1 MNRVAIHRP
10 FCIRL
15 AILLLAAALVIPQPV
30 SAASCEGD
38 RDLIARHF
46 VETITRKAGD
56 ILKHNPKPL
65 ILLKA
70 HILAEVD
77 FDPLARFAIGRF
89 WHRATPAQRADYNAL
104 FKETV
109 SHALA
114 QQVLRFRNATLEIS
128 KRPVYGTQG
137 VLLRSRLVMPNARV
151 TQLGWRIAFKK
162 DCRPYL
168 VDIMRD
174 NISLITVKRDEFRAV
189 IVRNGI
195 SELLTGLRRI
205 AVNQAQEAVGGRA
218 QQSRAILSR
227 LVLEAAARLRQ
238 QAQ

>member
-1 MNRVAIHRP
+1 MKSVAIR
-10 FCIRL
+10 CMICVRL
-15 AILLLAAALVIPQPV
+15 AIALSVAVLVIPQP
-30 SAASCEGD
+30 AAAIVCDVD
-38 RDLIARHF
+38 RDLRARQF
-46 VETITRKAGD
+46 VEQVTRKAQKLLEQD
-56 ILKHNPKPL
+56 PKPL

-70 HILAEVD
+70 HILAEVE

-89 WHRATPAQRADYNAL
+89 WKQATPEQRAEYKTL
-104 FKETV
+104 FEETV
-109 SHALA
+109 SHSLA

-128 KRPVYGTQG
+128 KRPVYGAHG
-137 VLLRSRLVMPNARV
+137 VLLRSRLIMPNTQT

-162 DCRPYL
+162 NCRPYL

-238 QAQ
+238 QTQ